1 MPIDTYSNPHAG
13 PSTTQPSGTAAPA
26 AFHRRLPGYAPTPL
40 TQAPG
45 LARALGIGAI
55 SVKQESC
62 RLGMPAFKI
71 LGASWAIYR
80 ALERRL
86 GAPID
91 PPHDPWQSLAQL
103 RERVAPLQ
111 PLTLAAATDGNHGRA
126 VARMAALLGL
136 PARIYIPAGIA
147 QARID
152 AVASEGAEVIIVDG
166 SYDEAVALAARTDG
180 PQVAVISDTAWEG
193 YRDIPHDVIAGYDT
207 IFAEADAQLAAI
219 GGSPPDLVLVQIG
232 VGALAAAVVRH
243 YRAGAGGQPRIVGVE
258 PDTAACVLASM
269 RAGTIVEV
277 PGPHPSIMAG
287 LNAGLM
293 SPLAWDDLRG
303 GVDHFMAVPDDLARQ
318 AMRALAEDQIVA
330 GETGAAG
337 AAGLIALMT
346 SAACAGLRAAL
357 GVGPHTHAL
366 LLVSEGAADPS
377 AYEQIVG
384 RPPTYHC
391 PTPHRCLCRLG
402 MCG

>member
-1 MPIDTYSNPHAG
+1 MPIDTYTNPHAG
-13 PSTTQPSGTAAPA
+13 PFIAQPSGSAAPA
-26 AFHRRLPGYAPTPL
+26 AFHQRLPGYAPTPL
-40 TQAPG
+40 AQAPR
-45 LARALGIGAI
+45 LAQALGISAI

-71 LGASWAIYR
+71 LGASWAVYR
-80 ALERRL
+80 AIERRL
-86 GAPID
+86 GAPLD
-91 PPHDPWQSLAQL
+91 PPGDPWRGLTDL
-103 RERVAPLQ
+103 RARVAPLQ

-136 PARIYIPAGIA
+136 PARIYIPAGIS

-166 SYDEAVALAARTDG
+166 SYDEAVALVARTDG
-180 PQVAVISDTAWEG
+180 PHVAVISDTAWEG
-193 YRDIPHDVIAGYDT
+193 YYDIPRDVIAGYDT
-207 IFAEADAQLAAI
+207 IFAEVDAQIAAL
-219 GGSPPDLVLVQIG
+219 GEVPPDLVLVQIG

-243 YRAGAGGQPRIVGVE
+243 YRVGPGAPRIVGVE
-258 PDTAACVLASM
+258 PDSAACVLASM
-269 RAGTIVEV
+269 RAGQIVEV

-303 GVDHFMAVPDDLARQ
+303 GIDHFMAVPDDLARQ

-346 SAACAGLRAAL
+346 ADACAGLRAAL
-357 GVGPHTHAL
+357 EVGPHTRAL

-377 AYEQIVG
+377 AYAQIVG
-384 RPPTYHC
+384 HAPTYHC

-402 MCG
+402 MRG